1 MGIIEAKNICKS
13 FGKEQV
19 LKDISLEVNEAEY
32 LAIIGPSGSG
42 KSTLLHILGGMDTQ
56 DSGEVL
62 FAGQNTEQLSRRQL
76 AEIRNQKFGFVF
88 QFFYLEPHLTVAE
101 NLEIP
106 LFLSKLKKT
115 ERENR
120 VNVIAAAVGV
130 EKLLNKFPRQLS
142 GGEQQRVAIGR
153 AIINY
158 PRVLFLD
165 EPTGNLDSENT
176 TKIISLIKTLQIK
189 YQFTIIMIT
198 HDINVARAADC
209 IVKIEDGKIC

>member
-1 MGIIEAKNICKS
+1 MGIIEAKNICKT

-62 FAGQNTEQLSRRQL
+62 FAGQNTKQLSRRQL
-76 AEIRNQKFGFVF
+76 AEIRNQEFGFVF

-115 ERENR
+115 ERKNR
-120 VNVIAAAVGV
+120 VNVIAAAVSV

-198 HDINVARAADC
+198 HDINVARAADR

>member
-1 MGIIEAKNICKS
+1 MGIIEAKNVCKT

-62 FAGQNTEQLSRRQL
+62 FAGQNTKQLSRRQL
-76 AEIRNQKFGFVF
+76 AEIRNQEFGFVF

-198 HDINVARAADC
+198 HDINVARAADR

>member
-1 MGIIEAKNICKS
+1 M
-13 FGKEQV
+13 

-32 LAIIGPSGSG
+32 LAIISPSGSG

-198 HDINVARAADC
+198 HDINVARAADR

>member
-1 MGIIEAKNICKS
+1 M
-13 FGKEQV
+13 

-32 LAIIGPSGSG
+32 LAIISPSGSG

-88 QFFYLEPHLTVAE
+88 QFFYLEPHLTAAE

-115 ERENR
+115 ERKNR
-120 VNVIAAAVGV
+120 VDAIAAAVGV

-198 HDINVARAADC
+198 HDINVARAADR

>member
-1 MGIIEAKNICKS
+1 MGIIEAKNVCKT

-62 FAGQNTEQLSRRQL
+62 FAGQNTKQLSRRQL

-198 HDINVARAADC
+198 HDINVARAADR

>member
-19 LKDISLEVNEAEY
+19 LKNISLEVNEAEY

-62 FAGQNTEQLSRRQL
+62 FAGQNTKQLSRRQL
-76 AEIRNQKFGFVF
+76 AEIRNQEFGFVF

-101 NLEIP
+101 NLEIS

-115 ERENR
+115 ERKNR

-198 HDINVARAADC
+198 HDINVARVADR

>member
-1 MGIIEAKNICKS
+1 M
-13 FGKEQV
+13 

-32 LAIIGPSGSG
+32 LAIISPSGSG

-88 QFFYLEPHLTVAE
+88 QFFYLEPHLTAAE

-115 ERENR
+115 ERKNR
-120 VNVIAAAVGV
+120 VDAIAAAVGV

-198 HDINVARAADC
+198 HDINVARTADR

>member
-198 HDINVARAADC
+198 HDINVARAADH

>member
-1 MGIIEAKNICKS
+1 MGIIEAKNVCKT

-32 LAIIGPSGSG
+32 LTIIGPSGSG

-62 FAGQNTEQLSRRQL
+62 FAGQNTKQLSRRQL
-76 AEIRNQKFGFVF
+76 AEIRNQEFGFVF

-115 ERENR
+115 ERKNR

-198 HDINVARAADC
+198 HDINVARATDR

>member
-1 MGIIEAKNICKS
+1 MSIIEAKNICKT

-19 LKDISLEVNEAEY
+19 LKNISLEVNEAEY

-62 FAGQNTEQLSRRQL
+62 FAGQDTRQPSRRQL

-106 LFLSKLKKT
+106 LFLGKLKKT
-115 ERENR
+115 ERKNR
-120 VNVIAAAVGV
+120 VNVIAAAVGT

-176 TKIISLIKTLQIK
+176 NKIISLIKTLQIK

-198 HDINVARAADC
+198 HDINVARVADR

>member
-1 MGIIEAKNICKS
+1 M
-13 FGKEQV
+13 

-32 LAIIGPSGSG
+32 LAIISPSGSG

-115 ERENR
+115 ERKNR
-120 VNVIAAAVGV
+120 VDAIAAAVGV

-198 HDINVARAADC
+198 HDINVARAADR

>member
-1 MGIIEAKNICKS
+1 MSIIEAKNVCKT
-13 FGKEQV
+13 FGKERV
-19 LKDISLEVNEAEY
+19 LKDISLVVNEAEY

-62 FAGQNTEQLSRRQL
+62 FAGQNTRQLSRQQL

-106 LFLSKLKKT
+106 LFLGKLKKT
-115 ERENR
+115 ERKNR
-120 VNVIAAAVGV
+120 VNIIAAAVGT

-198 HDINVARAADC
+198 HDINVARVADR